1 MAAVCGMF
9 ENVMPVSMEFLRG
22 VLGLFG
28 VACAYMT
35 GRSVAA
41 VRRGWQKLPRLY
53 GWIIR
58 AVLCLGA
65 VAFRYPLDSVDILVW
80 TLSAVA
86 FAVAFWAT
94 SREPPREDLTSTIFP
109 E

>member
-1 MAAVCGMF
+1 
-9 ENVMPVSMEFLRG
+9 MEFVRG

-41 VRRGWQKLPRLY
+41 VRKGWQKLPHLY

-65 VAFRYPLDSVDILVW
+65 VAFRYSLDTVDILVW

-94 SREPPREDLTSTIFP
+94 SHGKPQEDLTNTIFP